1 MAYIGSTPTTQSFI
15 AGTDYFDGDGSTV
28 AFTLSRNVVSVNDI
42 EVVINN
48 VVQQPNTAY
57 TVSGT
62 TITFT
67 SAPSSGTGNI
77 YARYLSTTTQSITPS
92 QGTVGL
98 AQLSATGTPSS
109 NTFLRGDN
117 TWAAAG
123 AIGNIFYLN
132 GQTVTSSYSL
142 ADNTNAMSAGP
153 ITIDT
158 GITVTIGDNSFW
170 TIL

>member
-1 MAYIGSTPTTQSFI
+1 MPYLGNTPTTQSFI
-15 AGTDYFDGDGSTV
+15 SGTDYFNGTGSQT
-28 AFTLSRNVVSVNDI
+28 AFTLSRSVASINDI
-42 EVVINN
+42 QATVNN
-48 VVQQPNTAY
+48 VVQQPNDAY

-67 SAPSSGTGNI
+67 SAPSAGTNNI
-77 YARYLSTTTQSITPS
+77 YVRYLSTTTQAITPS

-98 AQLSATGTPSS
+98 SAFSATGTPSS
-109 NTFLRGDN
+109 STFLRGDN

-132 GQTVTSSYSL
+132 GQTVTSSYTI

-153 ITIDT
+153 ITVDT
-158 GITVTIGDNSFW
+158 GVTVTIGNNSNW
-170 TIL
+170 VIV